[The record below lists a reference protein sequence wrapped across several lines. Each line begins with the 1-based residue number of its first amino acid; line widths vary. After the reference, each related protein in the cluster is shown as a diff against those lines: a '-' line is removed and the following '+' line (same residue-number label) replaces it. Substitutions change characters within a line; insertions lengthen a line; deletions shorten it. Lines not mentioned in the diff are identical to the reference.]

1 MLTKALVLTD
11 GEADLLS
18 RALEEVKTKTFE
30 ESQISLDDVEALNAL
45 VSHFREAEKVEPDK
59 EARQIS
65 VNPLSK
71 RLFLGHVIGR
81 EGSTDTAS
89 GSQGCPALQALD
101 LETDSTTSLPKTG
114 HAIIVETLLW
124 LSKAKTKAQRTVCAF
139 ANLRQLTAAWV
150 MYYGENTGSL
160 VPANPTN
167 LNTWVQ
173 GDMTNPSDAQNAG
186 LIQSWL
192 YG

>member
-45 VSHFREAEKVEPDK
+45 VSRFRDAEKVDPDK

-65 VNPLSK
+65 VHPLSK
-71 RLFLGHVIGR
+71 RLFLGHIIGR

-89 GSQGCPALQALD
+89 ASRQG
-101 LETDSTTSLPKTG
+101 
-114 HAIIVETLLW
+114 
-124 LSKAKTKAQRTVCAF
+124 
-139 ANLRQLTAAWV
+139 
-150 MYYGENTGSL
+150 
-160 VPANPTN
+160 
-167 LNTWVQ
+167 
-173 GDMTNPSDAQNAG
+173 
-186 LIQSWL
+186 
-192 YG
+192 

>member
-45 VSHFREAEKVEPDK
+45 VSHFRDAEKVEPDK

-65 VNPLSK
+65 VNSLSK
-71 RLFLGHVIGR
+71 RLFLGHIIGR

-89 GSQGCPALQALD
+89 GSQG
-101 LETDSTTSLPKTG
+101 
-114 HAIIVETLLW
+114 
-124 LSKAKTKAQRTVCAF
+124 
-139 ANLRQLTAAWV
+139 
-150 MYYGENTGSL
+150 
-160 VPANPTN
+160 
-167 LNTWVQ
+167 
-173 GDMTNPSDAQNAG
+173 
-186 LIQSWL
+186 
-192 YG
+192 